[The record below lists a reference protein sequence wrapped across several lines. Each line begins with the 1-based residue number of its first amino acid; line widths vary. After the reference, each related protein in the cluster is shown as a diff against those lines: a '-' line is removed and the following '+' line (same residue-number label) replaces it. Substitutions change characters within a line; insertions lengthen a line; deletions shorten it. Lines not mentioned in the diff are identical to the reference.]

1 MDWLDSK
8 SSVGRVALGLLLAV
22 VTMPTLVGCAD
33 TSRQPSSDPVLLDVL
48 RELKRTN
55 EALVRIEARLDR
67 PSAEQDGPARAQVVP
82 SDSGTAEQVRTVVS
96 ELVQQLNVTFGEQ
109 LRALLDALPFAA
121 KSVEVVPRQE
131 HIAKK
136 SEAVQ
141 TAIQRFLENPDA
153 ERARHFTM
161 SPADLYATYGTP
173 DQVDVGPLQT
183 WWAYRLGEEAS
194 ITFYFPR
201 TQNVV
206 CIHEV
211 WRRP

>member
-1 MDWLDSK
+1 MGWLNSN
-8 SSVGRVALGLLLAV
+8 SSAGRVARGLLLAV
-22 VTMPTLVGCAD
+22 GAMPTLVGCAD
-33 TSRQPSSDPVLLDVL
+33 ASRQPSSDSVLLDVL

-67 PSAEQDGPARAQVVP
+67 PSVEQSAPARAQVVP
-82 SDSGTAEQVRTVVS
+82 SDSATAEQVRTLVN
-96 ELVQQLNVTFGEQ
+96 ELVQQLDVTFGEQ

-141 TAIQRFLENPDA
+141 AAIQRFLENPDA

-161 SPADLYATYGTP
+161 NPADVYATYGTP
-173 DQVDVGPLQT
+173 DEVEVGPLQT
-183 WWAYRLGEEAS
+183 WWAYRLGEEGGIS
-194 ITFYFPR
+194 FYFPR

-206 CIHEV
+206 GIHEV
-211 WRRP
+211 WRKP